1 MGALS
6 LGLGSEAPA
15 GNPAYRLQVGS
26 VVSRTFS
33 VWLANLVPFSL
44 VGLIAYAPAFAAIGL
59 VTGTGAMTPLT
70 EKGIDI
76 LGNFLTIL
84 LSGAV
89 TYGVFRHL
97 HGERAGVGDVLRVG
111 VSRFGAVWVTG
122 VLYGL
127 AVLIGIILLVVP
139 GIVLAI
145 RYWLA
150 VPAAVIEDTGATAS
164 LDRSKDL
171 TEGNR
176 WRIFRLGLILLFVML
191 AGMMLVGAIAFTV
204 GTSFVDAAAA
214 EDVNTPTS
222 GLVQALV
229 FLFMIPVQ
237 TLVAVAPVVTYYDL
251 RVGKEGADVTQL
263 LKVFA

>member
-1 MGALS
+1 MGGLS
-6 LGLGSEAPA
+6 LRLGEAPA

-33 VWLANLVPFSL
+33 VWVANFVPFSL
-44 VGLIAYAPAFAAIGL
+44 VGLVTYTPALAAIGF
-59 VTGTGAMTPLT
+59 VAGTGAMTPLA
-70 EKGIDI
+70 ERGIDV

-97 HGERAGVGDVLRVG
+97 HGERASVGDVLRVG
-111 VSRFGAVWVTG
+111 VSRFGTVWATG
-122 VLYGL
+122 ILYGL
-127 AVLIGIILLVVP
+127 AVLIGTILLIVP
-139 GIVLAI
+139 GIVLAV

-150 VPAAVIEDTGATAS
+150 VPAAVIEDSGATAS

-176 WRIFRLGLILLFVML
+176 WRIFRLGLILFFVMMVSML
-191 AGMMLVGAIAFTV
+191 LVGAIAFTV
-204 GTSFVDAAAA
+204 GSSFVDTGAA
-214 EDVNTPTS
+214 ENVNTPTS

-229 FLFMIPVQ
+229 ILFMIPVQ
-237 TLVAVAPVVTYYDL
+237 TLIAVAPVVVYHDL
-251 RVGKEGADVTQL
+251 RVGKEGADVADL